1 MKFKIDHIG
10 YIVKNLKQ
18 SQKYYSDL
26 YGLKKISKI
35 INEKAHGVKIIFLDL
50 GNSSV
55 PVLEL
60 IQPVGV
66 KSKVYNHLITK
77 GEGFHHLAYEVLD
90 INESI
95 GYLKKKGCYQIGPI
109 VPGAGHNFTDTAWL
123 FTPRKELVELV
134 LKQKNKAKYNRFTK

>member
-55 PVLEL
+55 PVL
-60 IQPVGV
+60 
-66 KSKVYNHLITK
+66 
-77 GEGFHHLAYEVLD
+77 
-90 INESI
+90 
-95 GYLKKKGCYQIGPI
+95 
-109 VPGAGHNFTDTAWL
+109 
-123 FTPRKELVELV
+123 
-134 LKQKNKAKYNRFTK
+134 